1 LAQRWFAF
9 GDDFAVEAE
18 AGREACFVDGRAFS
32 WGKKLSVEAPRGREV
47 AFIAQRLLT
56 WGPTYEI
63 TRDGVLAAVVKKELF
78 TFFRCRFAVDV
89 PGPDDLEAVGD
100 FLVHEYELVRGGD
113 VVATVS
119 KAWWSW
125 TDSIR
130 RRRRDDYLAI
140 CVAVVIDTRATSAD
154 PSVASVASRRSRSGG
169 RDPSPGPR
177 GRRPRSR
184 SVDRHRRP
192 CPCVCCTEAAV
203 GSSARPSVEWP

>member
-1 LAQRWFAF
+1 MGRYRLAQRWFAF
-9 GDDFAVEAE
+9 GDDFAVEDE
-18 AGREACFVDGRAFS
+18 DGREACFVDGRAFS

-56 WGPTYEI
+56 WGPTYVI

-100 FLVHEYELVRGGD
+100 FLDHEYELLRGGD

-125 TDSIR
+125 TDCYGIDVADGE
-130 RRRRDDYLAI
+130 DDILAI
-140 CVAVVIDTRATSAD
+140 CVAVVIDLCCHQ
-154 PSVASVASRRSRSGG
+154 
-169 RDPSPGPR
+169 PR
-177 GRRPRSR
+177 
-184 SVDRHRRP
+184 
-192 CPCVCCTEAAV
+192 
-203 GSSARPSVEWP
+203 